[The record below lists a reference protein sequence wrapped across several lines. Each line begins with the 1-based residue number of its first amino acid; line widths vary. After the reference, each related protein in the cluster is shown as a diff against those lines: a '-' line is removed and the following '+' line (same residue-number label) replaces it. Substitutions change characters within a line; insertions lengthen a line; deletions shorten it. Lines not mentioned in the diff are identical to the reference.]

1 MDSSKPES
9 PVVVVCGGFRAVYIN
24 AAVPQACFQYSP
36 EVFLETTHP
45 WPAYPLSFQ
54 KGHV

>member
-1 MDSSKPES
+1 MDSSKRES

-24 AAVPQACFQYSP
+24 AVVPQACFQYSP